1 MIDLCSL
8 ANPAKPLEV
17 LCLGYKANVVKDFF
31 LTIRP
36 QTFADC
42 VVSDGGR
49 NVRLLEEVDRDWSV
63 TLLDTGIWRNIG
75 ERLWSARS
83 HVMNEEMFLANYS
96 DGLSDVDLDDMTRRF
111 EASGKIACFLAV
123 RPPLT
128 YHLADIAEGGDVRAF
143 RTSNT
148 SDIWING
155 GYFLF
160 RREIFDYMREGEEL
174 VLEPFTA
181 TVLALAIVLS
191 AFSEEIF
198 WAGINAVSKGQWEA
212 GRSTGLSFSKTLTY
226 IVLPQVVRIS
236 IPPLTNRAIGI
247 SKGTTLGSVVAVPE
261 LLNVTSSIQSNVANP
276 TALTVGA
283 LLFLLLFLPF
293 VRFTRWLEHAY
304 AHPRS

>member
-1 MIDLCSL
+1 MDQIVRYFFDFPLMAAYWPDILRGFLITVEMSILTVLIGIPLGL
-8 ANPAKPLEV
+8 ALAILRLYGIRPLNW
-17 LCLGYKANVVKDFF
+17 LIIFYIDFF
-31 LTIRP
+31 RSIP
-36 QTFADC
+36 QLVLIVLAYFA
-42 VVSDGGR
+42 
-49 NVRLLEEVDRDWSV
+49 L
-63 TLLDTGIWRNIG
+63 
-75 ERLWSARS
+75 
-83 HVMNEEMFLANYS
+83 
-96 DGLSDVDLDDMTRRF
+96 
-111 EASGKIACFLAV
+111 
-123 RPPLT
+123 P
-128 YHLADIAEGGDVRAF
+128 
-143 RTSNT
+143 
-148 SDIWING
+148 
-155 GYFLF
+155 YF
-160 RREIFDYMREGEEL
+160 GL

-198 WAGINAVSKGQWEA
+198 WAGINAVAKGQWEA
-212 GRSTGLSFSKTLTY
+212 GRSTGLGFTQTLAY
-226 IVLPQVVRIS
+226 IILPQVVRMS

>member
-1 MIDLCSL
+1 MDQIVRYFFDFSL
-8 ANPAKPLEV
+8 MSAYWPDILRGFLITIEMSILTVVIGIPLG
-17 LCLGYKANVVKDFF
+17 LALAILRLYGIRSLNWLIIFYIDFF
-31 LTIRP
+31 RAIP
-36 QTFADC
+36 QLVLIVLAYFA
-42 VVSDGGR
+42 
-49 NVRLLEEVDRDWSV
+49 L
-63 TLLDTGIWRNIG
+63 
-75 ERLWSARS
+75 
-83 HVMNEEMFLANYS
+83 
-96 DGLSDVDLDDMTRRF
+96 
-111 EASGKIACFLAV
+111 
-123 RPPLT
+123 P
-128 YHLADIAEGGDVRAF
+128 
-143 RTSNT
+143 
-148 SDIWING
+148 
-155 GYFLF
+155 YF
-160 RREIFDYMREGEEL
+160 GL

-181 TVLALAIVLS
+181 AVLALAIVLS